1 MRIWFGTFLFFCL
14 ILSSCDEVKKKQ
26 PPAKKVDVVR
36 IKNQFV
42 KANQQLIKKE
52 NDEMDYYEKTHQQ
65 KFVRTSSGVRY
76 FVYKPSVLGDSLKEG
91 MQVTLDYVVK
101 LLSGEECYNSKT
113 EGQKTIR
120 IEQEQIESGIHRGLQ
135 YIKRGDKVQF
145 LIPSHLAHG
154 LLGDMNKIPPQVP
167 ILYDVTAN

>member
-1 MRIWFGTFLFFCL
+1 MRIWFCTFLFFGL
-14 ILSSCDEVKKKQ
+14 ILSSCDEVNKKQ